1 MTATTSLTTTQSL
14 QAISLA
20 GLRPDPDALL
30 VLQPQD
36 AYAWRML
43 PIGWAGEK
51 LVVATSRPIDAQQLR
66 ALSLQ
71 TRWAITQ
78 RLCSDIELQMALDR
92 YYGRASQP
100 RQTLRSI
107 DPLPLVRAL
116 DLLPNEILR
125 LAIGQQ
131 VYNRDGRGEKDNE
144 DDTDGWLNWLLG
156 QGQLD
161 VEQIT
166 LLHAAQHNR
175 PYLRIARFESHP
187 GLAVLVPALL
197 AARWNAVPFYAD
209 ALRVWVYTPGDAPLV
224 NPDDL
229 SRSIGLDV
237 CPVFVTRTQWEIAFV
252 RMYKA
257 ARTPPVVTRSLDEVL
272 SEEDW
277 LSAGQKAQARE
288 VVRRSGTSM
297 SALAREKGW
306 LSEQDWPKVEARRW
320 GLLPG
325 YDPVP
330 EDKSSLSGLRF
341 AVSLGRRW
349 GIVPLAIQD
358 NQLHVGLTQ
367 PAQSRFG
374 QAVAAIAQRP
384 VHAHLLSKEQF
395 RRAWSLFYTEER
407 SPTVPFS
414 TLSTLSTLPTLP
426 NLPTLSLVAPMAFAA
441 PVPSFDEWLVA
452 GAYATTG
459 QVEKALE
466 RGRAE
471 GTSLNESLL
480 ALGLADATDLA
491 EIAALQSDLPWFP
504 LDHPP
509 RQLSPEQRAAL
520 GIDRKVVA
528 LLDLGRTQDG
538 PNSVL
543 VAVSD
548 PHELSMGL
556 DAQETDGAI
565 LQPLIVPKSAITL
578 AGELTETEHH
588 NIEDFL
594 RYLVQ
599 RHYLRP
605 ELMPELLR
613 GAISGLQSLDM
624 LLAHEM
630 VDPERVYKALA
641 DFSNLPLVHL
651 NPDYKQE
658 MVVDALG
665 RVKRRTSTRDPVST
679 KAQHVSLFDARRWA
693 AMPVSEAQGGLTVA
707 IANPLD
713 EEARSVIEGSV
724 APVRVTWVVSPRD
737 EILSAIS
744 RKMGRKTIGTYLLE
758 AGIITAGALDDALAL
773 SQKVGIR
780 IGRALVLLRHTSQ
793 EELVSFLAR
802 QQRLPFFDLDPGMI
816 EPTIAKLLTE
826 REARMYGALPI
837 SVDEDS
843 ITVAMVD
850 PLDSDAISNVTT
862 ALGKEIIVAITT
874 EDAFERALEL
884 LYQDEYTYKSTRD
897 LFFRYPEESAFRVI
911 TPSQKKTLVI
921 IGVILLLGLLWNA
934 VGLLIALNALTTT
947 FYLAF
952 SFHRFYLVYR
962 ALSHDLEVPVSQ
974 EEIDALEDR
983 DLPIYT
989 ILVPLYKEAGVL
1001 PKLTRSINGLDYPL
1015 AKLDVKLLME
1025 SNDQETIR
1033 AAQALNLPPNFE
1045 HVIVPDSLPKTKPKA
1060 CNYGLIKAKGEY
1072 IVIYDAEDIPDSDQ
1086 LKKALVAFK
1095 KVGPLV
1101 ACIQAKLNY
1110 FNRNQ
1115 NLLTRWFTTEYSM
1128 WFDLFLPG
1136 LDASGAPVPLGGT
1149 SNHFRRHLLEGL
1161 GAWDPYN
1168 VTEDA
1173 DLGVRLYKAGYKT
1186 AMIDSTT
1193 FEEANSDLANWV
1205 RQRSRWV
1212 KGYIQTWLVHMR
1224 HPVTLYKE
1232 IGAKAFFGFN
1242 LTVGGTFLGFL
1253 LNPIYWLLTTLWFL
1267 TEWNVVQQMFPPAI
1281 YYIGAINLF
1290 IGNFAFTY
1298 MNVAGSLR
1306 REFYDM
1312 VKYALL
1318 SPIYWILM
1326 SIGAWKGFIQLLY
1339 KPFYWEKTVHGLD
1352 KGAPNMEKANS
1363 LKDLV

>member
-1 MTATTSLTTTQSL
+1 MIATTSPTPTQQL
-14 QAISLA
+14 QVISLA

-30 VLQPQD
+30 VLQPRN
-36 AYAWRML
+36 AYAWRIL
-43 PIGWAGEK
+43 PIGWRGEK
-51 LVVATSRPIDAQQLR
+51 LVIVASRPIDAQQIR

-78 RLCSDIELQMALDR
+78 RLCSEIELQMALDK

-100 RQTLRSI
+100 RETLRSI
-107 DPLPLVRAL
+107 DPLALVRAL
-116 DLLPNEILR
+116 DLLPNDVLR
-125 LAIGQQ
+125 TALGQQ
-131 VYNRDGRGEKDNE
+131 AYNREEQGGKVGE
-144 DDTDGWLNWLLG
+144 DDTDGWLTWLLG

-161 VEQIT
+161 VEQVT
-166 LLHAAQHNR
+166 LLRAAQHNR

-209 ALRVWVYTPGDAPLV
+209 ALRVWVYTPGDAPLA

-229 SRSIGLDV
+229 SRATGLDV

-252 RMYKA
+252 RLYKES
-257 ARTPPVVTRSLDEVL
+257 RTPAVTIRSLDEVL
-272 SEEDW
+272 AEEGW

-288 VVRRSGTSM
+288 VVRRTGTSIT
-297 SALAREKGW
+297 ALAREKGW
-306 LSEQDWPKVEARRW
+306 LNEQDWSKVEARRW

-330 EDKSSLSGLRF
+330 EDISSLSGLRF
-341 AVSLGRRW
+341 AISLGRRW
-349 GIVPLAIQD
+349 GIVPLAVHED
-358 NQLHVGLTQ
+358 GLHVGLMQ

-374 QAVAAIAQRP
+374 QAVEAIAQQK
-384 VHAHLLSKEQF
+384 VHTHLLSKDQF

-407 SPTVPFS
+407 NPSASFSPFS
-414 TLSTLSTLPTLP
+414 TLSTLPSLPTLPTLP
-426 NLPTLSLVAPMAFAA
+426 NLSTLSPVAPMAFTA

-459 QVEKALE
+459 QIDKALE

-480 ALGLADATDLA
+480 ALGLADAADLA
-491 EIAALQSDLPWFP
+491 EITALQCSLPWFP

-509 RQLSPEQRAAL
+509 RQLPPEQRATL

-528 LLDLGRTQDG
+528 LLDLGRSPDG
-538 PNSVL
+538 PKSVL

-548 PHELSMGL
+548 PFELSTGPDIQEI
-556 DAQETDGAI
+556 DAAI
-565 LQPLIVPKSAITL
+565 LQPLIVPKSALTL
-578 AGELTETEHH
+578 ASELSETEHH

-599 RHYLRP
+599 RRYLRP

-613 GAISGLQSLDM
+613 GAVSGQQPLDM

-630 VDPERVYKALA
+630 ADPERVYKALA
-641 DFSNLPLVHL
+641 DFSSLPLVHL

-665 RVKRRTSTRDPVST
+665 RVKRRTSTKDPVTT

-693 AMPVSEAQGGLTVA
+693 AMPVSEAQSGLTIA

-713 EEARSVIEGSV
+713 EAARTVIEAAV
-724 APVRVTWVVSPRD
+724 APVRVTWAVSPRD

-780 IGRALVLLRHTSQ
+780 VGRALVLLRHTSQ
-793 EELVSFLAR
+793 QELVSFLAR
-802 QQRLPFFDLDPGMI
+802 QQRLPFFDLDPDMI
-816 EPTIAKLLTE
+816 EPAVAKLLTE
-826 REARMYGALPI
+826 RDARMNGALPI
-837 SVDEDS
+837 FVDEDS

-862 ALGKEIIVAITT
+862 ALGREIVVAITT
-874 EDAFERALEL
+874 EDAFERALEM
-884 LYQDEYTYKSTRD
+884 LYQDDYTYKSTRD

-911 TPSQKKTLVI
+911 TPSQKKAIMI
-921 IGVILLLGLLWNA
+921 IGGILLLGLLWNA
-934 VGLLIALNALTTT
+934 VGLLVALNAVTTT

-962 ALSHDLEVPVSQ
+962 ALSHDLEVPVSR

-1045 HVIVPDSLPKTKPKA
+1045 HVIVPDSMPKTKPKA
-1060 CNYGLIKAKGEY
+1060 CNYGLIKAKGEFV
-1072 IVIYDAEDIPDSDQ
+1072 VIYDAEDIPDSDQ
-1086 LKKALVAFK
+1086 LKKALVAFR

-1136 LDASGAPVPLGGT
+1136 LDASGAPVP
-1149 SNHFRRHLLEGL
+1149 
-1161 GAWDPYN
+1161 
-1168 VTEDA
+1168 
-1173 DLGVRLYKAGYKT
+1173 
-1186 AMIDSTT
+1186 
-1193 FEEANSDLANWV
+1193 
-1205 RQRSRWV
+1205 
-1212 KGYIQTWLVHMR
+1212 
-1224 HPVTLYKE
+1224 
-1232 IGAKAFFGFN
+1232 
-1242 LTVGGTFLGFL
+1242 
-1253 LNPIYWLLTTLWFL
+1253 
-1267 TEWNVVQQMFPPAI
+1267 
-1281 YYIGAINLF
+1281 
-1290 IGNFAFTY
+1290 
-1298 MNVAGSLR
+1298 
-1306 REFYDM
+1306 
-1312 VKYALL
+1312 
-1318 SPIYWILM
+1318 
-1326 SIGAWKGFIQLLY
+1326 
-1339 KPFYWEKTVHGLD
+1339 
-1352 KGAPNMEKANS
+1352 
-1363 LKDLV
+1363 